1 MNDMQKRAAA
11 AGCVAALLAVAVI
24 KAANTQTEN
33 RADERKAPETDTET
47 ASADFAGNRKPDLIF
62 WYGDMGYEKFFERAA
77 KEYYEDTGKVVSVRY
92 RDSFDYLNDVYQA
105 TMQEQEQPDVYL
117 LGSDELEEAY
127 LYGLAAENTA
137 RDIYADCVAAK
148 AVEASTYREKMYGY
162 PLSYNTCIFAY
173 RNGYFENQ
181 PESVQSIID
190 YAIDNDPPENVQYLL
205 EWDVNDPFYDFPFV
219 SNSVSFEKKEVANMA
234 ISYDEEMY
242 NADLEYFAQI
252 LESFSMDAQRVSEE
266 RVLQDFRD
274 GTTLCAIL
282 DSDTVAQ
289 LKGVDCTITGMLPL
303 NETLEAYSAAQTELV
318 LVNDFSEKKTEAADF
333 AEYLT
338 LTMSEELHALGGH
351 YSVKLGENADATERM
366 LYEAYEN
373 SILVP
378 DSQDAKEFWV
388 TLKETISHYF

>member
-24 KAANTQTEN
+24 KAANAQTEN
-33 RADERKAPETDTET
+33 RTDEQKATEPDTET
-47 ASADFAGNRKPDLIF
+47 ASVDFAGNRKPDLIF
-62 WYGDMGYEKFFERAA
+62 WYGDASYEKFFERAA

-105 TMQEQEQPDVYL
+105 TMKEQEQPDAYL

-173 RNGYFENQ
+173 QNGYFENQ

-266 RVLQDFRD
+266 SVLQDFRD

-366 LYEAYEN
+366 LYETYEN

-388 TLKETISHYF
+388 TLKETISQYF

>member
-1 MNDMQKRAAA
+1 
-11 AGCVAALLAVAVI
+11 
-24 KAANTQTEN
+24 
-33 RADERKAPETDTET
+33 
-47 ASADFAGNRKPDLIF
+47 
-62 WYGDMGYEKFFERAA
+62 MGWQRR
-77 KEYYEDTGKVVSVRY
+77 TR
-92 RDSFDYLNDVYQA
+92 
-105 TMQEQEQPDVYL
+105 
-117 LGSDELEEAY
+117 
-127 LYGLAAENTA
+127 A

-274 GTTLCAIL
+274 G
-282 DSDTVAQ
+282 Q
-289 LKGVDCTITGMLPL
+289 
-303 NETLEAYSAAQTELV
+303 
-318 LVNDFSEKKTEAADF
+318 
-333 AEYLT
+333 
-338 LTMSEELHALGGH
+338 
-351 YSVKLGENADATERM
+351 R
-366 LYEAYEN
+366 
-373 SILVP
+373 
-378 DSQDAKEFWV
+378 
-388 TLKETISHYF
+388 